1 LSQLAKKYGVSEKT
15 KVGNMVVKEFLSKN
29 GVNVEMFKS
38 FRKNNPLP
46 RRQLNKTFGG
56 EITTPVPR
64 TSAAIRETLKKK
76 DRKWGIPLG

>member
-1 LSQLAKKYGVSEKT
+1 
-15 KVGNMVVKEFLSKN
+15 MVVKEFLSKN
-29 GVNVEMFKS
+29 GVNVEMFKP

-64 TSAAIRETLKKK
+64 TSAAIRETLKK
-76 DRKWGIPLG
+76 RL

>member
-1 LSQLAKKYGVSEKT
+1 
-15 KVGNMVVKEFLSKN
+15 MVVKEFLSKS
-29 GVNVEMFKS
+29 GVNVEMFKP

-46 RRQLNKTFGG
+46 RRQLNKTSGR
-56 EITTPVPR
+56 EITTPVTH